1 MRSRIPLG
9 TAIALAIVATAC
21 TRQEPPPRTQQGPIE
36 VGQLAPAFSLESAN
50 GGTVSL
56 SDFAGM
62 RPVLLYFS
70 MGPG

>member
-1 MRSRIPLG
+1 MRSRILVG

-21 TRQEPPPRTQQGPIE
+21 ARREPTPPREQGPVE
-36 VGQLAPAFSLESAN
+36 VGQRAPAFSLESAS

-56 SDFAGM
+56 SGYAG
-62 RPVLLYFS
+62 RPLLLYFS

>member
-1 MRSRIPLG
+1 MRSRILLG
-9 TAIALAIVATAC
+9 TAIALAIVASAC
-21 TRQEPPPRTQQGPIE
+21 TRQEPTPPSQQGPVE
-36 VGQLAPAFSLESAN
+36 VGQRAPAFSLESAG

-56 SDFAGM
+56 SDYAG

>member
-1 MRSRIPLG
+1 MRSRIMFG

-21 TRQEPPPRTQQGPIE
+21 TQQGPAPSTPQGPVE
-36 VGQLAPAFSLESAN
+36 VGQRAPAFSLESTS

-56 SDFAGM
+56 SDYTG

>member
-1 MRSRIPLG
+1 MRSRTLFA

-21 TRQEPPPRTQQGPIE
+21 TRQDPPTSGRQGPVE
-36 VGQLAPAFSLESAN
+36 VGQRAPGFSLRSAG
-50 GGTVSL
+50 GGTVAL
-56 SDFAGM
+56 SDYAG

>member
-1 MRSRIPLG
+1 MRPLIPLG

-21 TRQEPPPRTQQGPIE
+21 TRQEPTAPAQGPVEI
-36 VGQLAPAFSLESAN
+36 GQRAPALSLESAG

-56 SDFAGM
+56 SDYAG
-62 RPVLLYFS
+62 RPVLLYLS

>member
-1 MRSRIPLG
+1 MRSRMLVG
-9 TAIALAIVATAC
+9 TAIALAIVTTAC
-21 TRQEPPPRTQQGPIE
+21 TRQEPAQSTRQGPVE
-36 VGQLAPAFSLESAN
+36 VGQRAPGFVLESTS

-56 SDFAGM
+56 SDYAG

>member
-1 MRSRIPLG
+1 MRSRILVG
-9 TAIALAIVATAC
+9 TAIALAIVTTAC
-21 TRQEPPPRTQQGPIE
+21 TRQEPTTTAQHGPVE
-36 VGQLAPAFSLESAN
+36 VGQRAPEFVLESAS

-56 SDFAGM
+56 SDYAG

>member
-1 MRSRIPLG
+1 MRSRIFVG
-9 TAIALAIVATAC
+9 TAIALAIVTAAC
-21 TRQEPPPRTQQGPIE
+21 TRQEPPQSTQQGPVE
-36 VGQLAPAFSLESAN
+36 VRQQAPAFSLESTS

-56 SDFAGM
+56 SDYAG